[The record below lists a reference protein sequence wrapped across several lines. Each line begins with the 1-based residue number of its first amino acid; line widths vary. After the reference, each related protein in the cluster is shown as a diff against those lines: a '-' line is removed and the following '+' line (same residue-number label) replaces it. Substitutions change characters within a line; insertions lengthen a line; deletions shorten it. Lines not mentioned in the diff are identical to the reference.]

1 MKRISQFEFVTV
13 SYKQLIQDDVF
24 LRKRPEIIRAI
35 DYFSFSANQFVF
47 GIFFSN
53 AEIQD

>member
-1 MKRISQFEFVTV
+1 MKRISQFEFVNV

>member
-1 MKRISQFEFVTV
+1 MKRISQFEFVNV

-47 GIFFSN
+47 GIFFRN